1 MATRRRRFT
10 AELEREAVQM
20 VLSGQHGLA
29 EVARDLDLRP
39 DMLRRW
45 RHRFLEDP
53 QQAFPGNGRMKPD
66 DEELRQLRREV
77 RRLREERAILKKALA
92 IFSEI
97 PR

>member
-1 MATRRRRFT
+1 MATHRRRFT
-10 AELEREAVQM
+10 AEFKREAVQM

-45 RHRFLEDP
+45 RQRYLEDP
-53 QQAFPGNGRMKPD
+53 RQAFPGNGRMKPE
-66 DEELRQLRREV
+66 DEELRQLRRELH
-77 RRLREERAILKKALA
+77 RLREERAILKKALA